1 HLTLKAEVATTLL
14 ALALV
19 YLLGAS
25 YGGMAAA
32 LALLLRMLLITPLQ
46 VRGLHAAIGYD
57 WRSFF
62 QSSYRSLLASVV
74 MVVVVMWLSRQTGLS
89 GYAHLAGDIA
99 IGTLTYALAYSLLHP
114 RWPQEFKLVFTAR

>member
-1 HLTLKAEVATTLL
+1 
-14 ALALV
+14 V
-19 YLLGAS
+19 YLLGAT

-46 VRGLHAAIGYD
+46 VRGLNAAIGYD

-62 QSSYRSLLASVV
+62 QSSYRSLFASLL
-74 MVVVVMWLSRQTGLS
+74 MVVVVMWTSRQTSLS

-99 IGTLTYALAYSLLHP
+99 IGALTYALAYSLLHP